1 MRKGIS
7 LKLRKKLVDHIFEKI
22 YLGGIAGS
30 FARCAL
36 NVCMVL
42 AVTVDSFSLFQ
53 SGVVRVE
60 KK

>member
-1 MRKGIS
+1 M
-7 LKLRKKLVDHIFEKI
+7 KLRKKLVDHIFEKI

-36 NVCMVL
+36 NVCIVL